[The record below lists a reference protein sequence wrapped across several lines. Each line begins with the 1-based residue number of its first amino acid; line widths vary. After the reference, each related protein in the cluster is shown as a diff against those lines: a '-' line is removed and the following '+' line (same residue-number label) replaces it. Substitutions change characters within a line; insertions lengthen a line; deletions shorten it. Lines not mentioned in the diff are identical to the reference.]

1 MGMGGAVP
9 RVRVASVAFGT
20 TADGLGIEFYFSVER
35 RRRLAV
41 ERSSSCQFSAI
52 TVRAFELLLRASVRA
67 FSVLPLSA
75 HRKSIMPKVSYSV
88 DTLCKSFLCCGEKRN
103 LLHFIF
109 LDLNT

>member
-9 RVRVASVAFGT
+9 RVRVASVAFGFGT

-52 TVRAFELLLRASVRA
+52 TVRAFQLLLRASVRA

-88 DTLCKSFLCCGEKRN
+88 VTLCKSFLCCGEK
-103 LLHFIF
+103 LITLHIP
-109 LDLNT
+109 

>member
-52 TVRAFELLLRASVRA
+52 TVRAFQLLLRASARPCFLSFA
-67 FSVLPLSA
+67 FICTSQIHNAEGQLFSP
-75 HRKSIMPKVSYSV
+75 H
-88 DTLCKSFLCCGEKRN
+88 SF
-103 LLHFIF
+103 
-109 LDLNT
+109 